1 MARAQL
7 KGGDPGRS
15 QSLVRVPWLL
25 AVAALKIAVRE
36 LDARLVRKL
45 GSDPNT

>member
-1 MARAQL
+1 MARAQS
-7 KGGDPGRS
+7 KGGDSGRTP
-15 QSLVRVPWLL
+15 SLVRVPWLL
-25 AVAALKIAVRE
+25 ALAALKIAARE